1 MRRAWLAAGL
11 LVCAASGVLAQAN
24 PDRLGAAKALFFD
37 RKYAEAR
44 AAWQQV
50 LAASRGRD
58 AETAAYWVARA
69 SEQLGEHERAFKEY
83 DAFLARKP
91 ANRALAEEART
102 NRVGLAARLYKSERR
117 QYLPVLHEALSD
129 PSKTVRYYAALQSC
143 GLGLEAGRPALP
155 LLKTMVQTETD
166 DDLVQRA
173 KLCLLRLDPKALAD
187 IRPSASAPSRDGD
200 AVRGRMLKVRI
211 FEHGRRKVSVEVPLA
226 LAEIVLK
233 SLPEDAKNELRKK
246 GYGDPEHFWE
256 QLVKLGPTQI
266 IEVEADEEGQ
276 RIQIWIE

>member
-1 MRRAWLAAGL
+1 MKRVLFVAAL
-11 LVCAASGVLAQAN
+11 LVCATAGVLAQGD
-24 PDRLGAAKALFFD
+24 PERLRAAKALFFD

-50 LAASRGRD
+50 LATSRGAD
-58 AETAAYWVARA
+58 ADAAAYWVARA

-143 GLGLEAGRPALP
+143 GLGSEAGRPALP

-173 KLCLLRLDPKALAD
+173 KLCLLRLDPKALSD
-187 IRPSASAPSRDGD
+187 IRPSASAPSRNGD
-200 AVRGRMLKVRI
+200 AGRGRTLKVRI
-211 FEHGRRKVSVEVPLA
+211 FEQGRRKVSVDVPLA
-226 LAEIVLK
+226 LAEIVFK
-233 SLPEDAKNELRKK
+233 SLPEDARRELRLK
-246 GYGDPEHFWE
+246 GYGDPERFWE

-266 IEVEADEEGQ
+266 IDVEGDEEGQ

>member
-1 MRRAWLAAGL
+1 MRRVWLAAGL
-11 LVCAASGVLAQAN
+11 LVCAASGALAQASQE
-24 PDRLGAAKALFFD
+24 RLGAAKALFFD

-50 LAASRGRD
+50 LAASRGAD

-129 PSKTVRYYAALQSC
+129 PSKTVRYYAALQTC

-187 IRPSASAPSRDGD
+187 IRPSRSSPSRNGD

-211 FEHGRRKVSVEVPLA
+211 FEQGKRKVSVDVPLA

-233 SLPEDAKNELRKK
+233 SLPEDAKSELRKK

>member
-1 MRRAWLAAGL
+1 VRRVWLVAGF
-11 LVCAASGVLAQAN
+11 VVGATSGVLAQAN
-24 PDRLGAAKALFFD
+24 PERLGAAKALFFD

-50 LAASRGRD
+50 LAASRGPD

-187 IRPSASAPSRDGD
+187 IRPSASAPGRNGD

-211 FEHGRRKVSVEVPLA
+211 FEQGRRKVSVDVPLA

>member
-1 MRRAWLAAGL
+1 LKRAWLVALLLAGAAAG
-11 LVCAASGVLAQAN
+11 VRGQGD
-24 PDRLGAAKALFFD
+24 PERLRAAKALFFD

-44 AAWQQV
+44 TAWQQV
-50 LAASRGRD
+50 LASARGAD
-58 AETAAYWVARA
+58 ADTAAYWVARA

-102 NRVGLAARLYKSERR
+102 NRVGLAARLYKGEKR

-129 PSKTVRYYAALQSC
+129 PSKTVRYYTALQSC
-143 GLGLEAGRPALP
+143 GLGPEAGRPALP
-155 LLKTMVQTETD
+155 LLKTMVETETD

-173 KLCLLRLDPKALAD
+173 KLCLLRLDPKSLSD
-187 IRPSASAPSRDGD
+187 VRPPASSPGRNGEGA
-200 AVRGRMLKVRI
+200 RGRMLKIRI
-211 FEHGRRKVSVEVPLA
+211 FEQGRRKVSVDVPLA
-226 LAEIVLK
+226 LAEIVFK
-233 SLPEDAKNELRKK
+233 SLPEEAKDELRKK

-256 QLVKLGPTQI
+256 QLVKLGPTQVI
-266 IEVEADEEGQ
+266 DVEGDEEGE

>member
-1 MRRAWLAAGL
+1 VKRVWLVAAL
-11 LVCAASGVLAQAN
+11 VVCATAGVRAQGD
-24 PDRLGAAKALFFD
+24 PERLRAAKALFFD

-50 LAASRGRD
+50 LAASRGSD
-58 AETAAYWVARA
+58 ADTAAYWVARA

-117 QYLPVLHEALSD
+117 QYLPVLHDALSD
-129 PSKTVRYYAALQSC
+129 PSKTVRYYAALQTC

-173 KLCLLRLDPKALAD
+173 KLCLLRLDPRALSE
-187 IRPSASAPSRDGD
+187 IRPSASAPSRNGD
-200 AVRGRMLKVRI
+200 AARGRMLKVRI
-211 FEHGRRKVSVEVPLA
+211 FEQGRRKVSVDVPLA
-226 LAEIVLK
+226 LAEIVFK
-233 SLPEDAKNELRKK
+233 SLPEDAKRELRLK

-266 IEVEADEEGQ
+266 IDVEGDEEGQ